1 MSIVRLMTCDTAIEA
16 NIIKGRLKNENIET
30 FITNENFS
38 NLMPHYNRIMNS
50 GIQIMISDLD
60 YSKASEILELNTK
73 QERICP
79 NCQSTKIKFSL
90 GKNKIRKI
98 CIILISL
105 FIATPFNNLKSVY
118 KCQDCKTEF

>member
-1 MSIVRLMTCDTAIEA
+1 MTCDTAIEA
-16 NIIKGRLKNENIET
+16 NLIKGRLNNEGIEA

-50 GIQIMISDLD
+50 GIQIMISDLEYD
-60 YSKASEILELNTK
+60 KASEILELNNT

-90 GKNKIRKI
+90 GQHKIKKI
-98 CIILISL
+98 FIILISL

-118 KCQDCKTEF
+118 KCQDCKSEF

>member
-1 MSIVRLMTCDTAIEA
+1 MSIIRLMTCDSSVEA
-16 NIIKGRLKNENIET
+16 NLIKGRLKNEGIET

-38 NLMPHYNRIMNS
+38 NLMPHYNRILNS

-60 YSKASEILELNTK
+60 YDTASKILELNTK
-73 QERICP
+73 QEHVCP
-79 NCQSTKIKFSL
+79 NCQSSKIKFSL

-98 CIILISL
+98 FVIIISLLIS
-105 FIATPFNNLKSVY
+105 TPFNNLKSVY